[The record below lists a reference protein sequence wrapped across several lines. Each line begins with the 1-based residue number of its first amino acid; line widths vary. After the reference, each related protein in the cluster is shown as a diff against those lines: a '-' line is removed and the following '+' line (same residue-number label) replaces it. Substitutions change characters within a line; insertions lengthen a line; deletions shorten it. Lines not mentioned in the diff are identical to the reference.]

1 MAGRELTD
9 NSKAGDHAP
18 ASAWLAGALG
28 WLVPGGGHF
37 LQGRWVRGLVLCAAV
52 CGMFAMGL
60 YFGGHLYPNLSG
72 NEDGIT
78 TLLQMPPAF
87 ANLGSGVLY
96 LFCWLT
102 GRGFTENAKLVTFE
116 YGNTFLWVAGL
127 LNYLGMLDAFDIGAG
142 RKP

>member
-1 MAGRELTD
+1 M
-9 NSKAGDHAP
+9 
-18 ASAWLAGALG
+18 
-28 WLVPGGGHF
+28 
-37 LQGRWVRGLVLCAAV
+37 QGRWVRGLVLCAAV